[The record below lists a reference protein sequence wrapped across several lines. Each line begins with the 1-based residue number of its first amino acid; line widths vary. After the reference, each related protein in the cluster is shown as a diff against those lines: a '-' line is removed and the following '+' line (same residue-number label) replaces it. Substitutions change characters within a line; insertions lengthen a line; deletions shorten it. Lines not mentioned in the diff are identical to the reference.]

1 MHFVI
6 ATVQDL
12 QAKVLTLI
20 DLARRGEEVLITQ
33 EGETVAR
40 LTGVPLPKAAPDR
53 RAWLQRLATLR
64 ARLATGVAGASVQ
77 QILDEDRGE

>member
-1 MHFVI
+1 MNRMT

-12 QAKVLTLI
+12 QAQVLMLI

-33 EGETVAR
+33 EGQAVAR
-40 LTGVPLPKAAPDR
+40 LTAVPPPKVAPDR
-53 RAWLQRLATLR
+53 RMWLQRLATLR
-64 ARLATGVAGASVQ
+64 ARLATGVTGASVQ